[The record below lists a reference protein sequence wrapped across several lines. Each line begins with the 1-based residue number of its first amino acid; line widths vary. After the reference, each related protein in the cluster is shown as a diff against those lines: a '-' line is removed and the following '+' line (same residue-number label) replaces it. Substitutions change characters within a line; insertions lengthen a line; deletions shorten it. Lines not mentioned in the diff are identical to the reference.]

1 MTMLHRVSRFVW
13 FVPMISLLTT
23 CGAPPAPA
31 APNKATVVPTAAANK
46 QPRVLVVA
54 HRGGAAL
61 APENTLAAFDNALRI
76 GVDMV
81 ECDVHL
87 SKDGE
92 LIVMHDSD
100 VSRTTDGAGQIT
112 QMTLAEI
119 RRLNAAAK
127 FGSGTWAAQPPP
139 TLSEVLD
146 LIKDKAGVQ
155 IEIKTAAGNMR
166 YPGIEK
172 QVADSLNVRG
182 MTDKALVI
190 SFDFPTLKDVKAI
203 DPRIKTGAL
212 VNAQWM
218 MARMAKSPEQILDEV
233 VQATSADYFLPT
245 SGSVNEA
252 LVKATHAK
260 GLKLGTWTVDTT
272 SEMERL
278 AGWGVDAITSNKPY
292 ELKRALD
299 K

>member
-1 MTMLHRVSRFVW
+1 MLHRVSRLVW
-13 FVPMISLLTT
+13 FVPMIGLLTT
-23 CGAPPAPA
+23 CGTPSAPA
-31 APNKATVVPTAAANK
+31 SPNKATVVPTFVAGK
-46 QPRVLVVA
+46 QPRVLAVA

-61 APENTLAAFDNALRI
+61 APENTLAAFDNALKI

-278 AGWGVDAITSNKPY
+278 AGWGVDAITSNKPD

>member
-1 MTMLHRVSRFVW
+1 M
-13 FVPMISLLTT
+13 
-23 CGAPPAPA
+23 CGAPSAPA
-31 APNKATVVPTAAANK
+31 ASSKATAVPTSAADK
-46 QPRVLVVA
+46 QPHVLAVA

-61 APENTLAAFDNALRI
+61 APENTLAAFDNALKI

-87 SKDGE
+87 SRDGE

-100 VSRTTDGAGQIT
+100 VSRTTDGTGQIA

-119 RRLNAAAK
+119 KRLNAAAK
-127 FGSGTWAAQPPP
+127 FGSGAWAAQPPP
-139 TLSEVLD
+139 TLGEVLD
-146 LIKDKAGVQ
+146 LIKGKAGIQ
-155 IEIKTAAGNMR
+155 IEVKTAAGNTR

-172 QVADSLNVRG
+172 QVANSLNAKG
-182 MTDKALVI
+182 MTDGALVI
-190 SFDFPTLKDVKAI
+190 SFDFPTLKDIKAL
-203 DPRIKTGAL
+203 DARIKTGAL

-218 MARMAKSPEQILDEV
+218 MARMTKSPEQILDEV
-233 VQATSADYFLPT
+233 IQATSADYFMPT

-260 GLKLGTWTVDTT
+260 GLKIGTWTVDAT
-272 SEMERL
+272 SEMRRL
-278 AGWGVDAITSNKPY
+278 AGWGVDGITSNKPD
-292 ELKRALD
+292 ELKRTLD